1 LRRAFALTAALAAL
15 AAGCGGGDDGGGG
28 EPLSKPQGGEPLSKP
43 QYVARAE
50 AICAQG
56 DARLSAALQKEFP
69 AGPPASKAAV
79 EHATADI
86 IVPAL
91 SGEVSRLRRLPPP
104 RGDEQ
109 RVGAIYD
116 AIDSSLEAIKADPNQ
131 TIVGDPFA
139 KPQALADAY
148 GLKKCGSS

>member
-1 LRRAFALTAALAAL
+1 LTRATASLLAAAALVTG
-15 AAGCGGGDDGGGG
+15 GCGGGGDGGGQA
-28 EPLSKPQGGEPLSKP
+28 PLSREA
-43 QYVARAE
+43 YVARAE

-69 AGPPASKAAV
+69 AGPPASKGAV

-91 SGEVSRLRRLPPP
+91 SEQVSRLRELPPP
-104 RGDEQ
+104 RGEEQ
-109 RVGAIYD
+109 RVAAIYD
-116 AIDSSLEAIKADPNQ
+116 AIDSSLEAIRADPKQ

-139 KPQALADAY
+139 KAQALADAN

>member
-1 LRRAFALTAALAAL
+1 MRRAAASLLATVLAAG
-15 AAGCGGGDDGGGG
+15 AAGCGGGGDGGAGDAG
-28 EPLSKPQGGEPLSKP
+28 AEAPLPKQA
-43 QYVARAE
+43 YVARAE

-56 DARLSAALQKEFP
+56 DAHLSAALQKEFP

-91 SGEVSRLRRLPPP
+91 TEEVSRLRALPPP
-104 RGDEQ
+104 QGDDQ
-109 RVGAIYD
+109 RVAAIYD
-116 AIDSSLEAIKADPNQ
+116 AIDSSLTEIKSDPQQ

-139 KPQALADAY
+139 KSQALADGY
-148 GLKKCGSS
+148 GMKKCGSG